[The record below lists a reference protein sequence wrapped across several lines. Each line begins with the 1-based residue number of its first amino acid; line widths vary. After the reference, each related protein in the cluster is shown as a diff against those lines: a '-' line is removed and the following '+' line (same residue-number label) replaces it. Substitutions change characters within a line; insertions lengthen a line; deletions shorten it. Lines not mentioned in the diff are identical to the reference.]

1 MIGIFSIECLFNR
14 CITHTYEY
22 NTTTNTTDNNTTNTN
37 NNNNNNNST
46 DNSIY
51 IPFTNSELRLLWEQQ
66 NRRILKL
73 IKKYNDSI
81 TTPDHI
87 LSMKEDILLII
98 DTISDSALDLTVEPM
113 YDILNYLWERFEII
127 QINSLQKTS
136 KEIYTSNLN
145 ILHKINN
152 IEEYNKTVLY
162 YGLQEK
168 HNIQASS
175 GIHTNNIIND
185 DNSTASSFHNYLI
198 NNYTANNSPNNNTNY
213 TNNNT
218 NTNNNNT
225 PVPPLYPTDPDPTT
239 PTATSNNTTTPL
251 KQGQD
256 TYTTPA
262 YTPQQQTPHT
272 HTPQAQQQQTPQTQ
286 QQQQYPQTF
295 SYSSAVPLIMKEL
308 HLIIIR
314 CFIFAYK
321 GIRNRFICVYIVLI
335 NST

>member
-22 NTTTNTTDNNTTNTN
+22 NTTTNNNNNTTNTTINAN
-37 NNNNNNNST
+37 NSST

-51 IPFTNSELRLLWEQQ
+51 IPFTNNELRLLWEQQ

-73 IKKYNDSI
+73 IKKYYETL
-81 TTPDHI
+81 TTPNHI
-87 LSMKEDILLII
+87 LSIKEDILLII
-98 DTISDSALDLTVEPM
+98 DTISDSALDLSIEPM

-127 QINSLQKTS
+127 QINTLMKTS

-152 IEEYNKTVLY
+152 LDEYNKTVLY

-185 DNSTASSFHNYLI
+185 DNTTASSFHNYLI
-198 NNYTANNSPNNNTNY
+198 NNYTNTNN

-218 NTNNNNT
+218 VPNNNNNT
-225 PVPPLYPTDPDPTT
+225 DTDGTGSTPNKSSSVPPLYSTDTDP
-239 PTATSNNTTTPL
+239 TTTPL

-256 TYTTPA
+256 IYTSTPT
-262 YTPQQQTPHT
+262 YTPQQG
-272 HTPQAQQQQTPQTQ
+272 QQQTQQTQYTPQTPQ
-286 QQQQYPQTF
+286 QGQHYPQTF
-295 SYSSAVPLIMKEL
+295 SYSAAVPLIMKEL

-321 GIRNRFICVYIVLI
+321 G
-335 NST
+335 

>member
-22 NTTTNTTDNNTTNTN
+22 NNNTTTNTTDNNTTTN
-37 NNNNNNNST
+37 NNNNNTHTHSI

-51 IPFTNSELRLLWEQQ
+51 IPFTNNELRLLWEQQ

-73 IKKYNDSI
+73 IKKYNDSL
-81 TTPDHI
+81 TTPNHI
-87 LSMKEDILLII
+87 LSIKEDILLII
-98 DTISDSALDLTVEPM
+98 DTISDSALDLSVEPM

-152 IEEYNKTVLY
+152 LEEYNKTVLY

-198 NNYTANNSPNNNTNY
+198 NNYTS
-213 TNNNT
+213 
-218 NTNNNNT
+218 NNNNNNNNNNNST
-225 PVPPLYPTDPDPTT
+225 STTVPPLYPTPTTNTDPNTTT
-239 PTATSNNTTTPL
+239 PTPPNNTTPL

-256 TYTTPA
+256 IQA
-262 YTPQQQTPHT
+262 YTPQQE
-272 HTPQAQQQQTPQTQ
+272 QQQTPQTQ
-286 QQQQYPQTF
+286 YTQQQQYPQTF
-295 SYSSAVPLIMKEL
+295 SYSAAVPLIMKEL